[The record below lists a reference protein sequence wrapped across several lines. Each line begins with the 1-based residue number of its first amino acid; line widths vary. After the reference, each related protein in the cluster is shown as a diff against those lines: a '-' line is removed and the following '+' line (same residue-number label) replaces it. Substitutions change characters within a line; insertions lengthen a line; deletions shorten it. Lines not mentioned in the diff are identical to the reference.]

1 MNEIQHCSIGRFTKT
16 DCSLQPYGKYNVE
29 KNILLLSDIN
39 QLDVIPHVK
48 SLQLYTNFTEKC
60 PNINESWLIRQRL
73 NLDFS
78 RENTI
83 FPKHRTMYGIG
94 WKPPTICSY
103 PEHQKKKKASNT
115 RAIPLPA
122 ILEIRKLF
130 SSPAKTVFVRLGSK
144 WCDTCRKRTHY
155 NLCQKNSA
163 LIKTLTS

>member
-1 MNEIQHCSIGRFTKT
+1 MDASQK
-16 DCSLQPYGKYNVE
+16 DCSLQPYRKYDVE

-39 QLDVIPHVK
+39 QLDVIPRVK
-48 SLQLYTNFTEKC
+48 GLQLCTNFIKKC

-115 RAIPLPA
+115 RAIPFPA

>member
-1 MNEIQHCSIGRFTKT
+1 MDASQK
-16 DCSLQPYGKYNVE
+16 DCSLQPYRKYDVE

-39 QLDVIPHVK
+39 QLDVIPRVK
-48 SLQLYTNFTEKC
+48 GLQLCTNFTKKC

-115 RAIPLPA
+115 RAIPFPA